1 MQLKHRGPQ
10 GLGGLSSLSVASTG
24 VVPPCAPVLRK
35 GSKPVAV
42 IRVSRLW
49 GSSPRSVS
57 AAAIKLVSDPDGLDA
72 FGSEDDSP
80 ASSPVL
86 ADLPA
91 PGGEDSPLKR
101 SSFSGVKWV
110 LLFLVI
116 AGVAAAATWQYQ
128 RRVATPQSG
137 SLTIQTTTPGLE
149 VVVAGTVM
157 GRTPLTVDLTP
168 GSYKVQVGS
177 GQQQRDI
184 DVTLAAG
191 ATVQHFLDIA
201 PATPALTSATLGSL
215 QVQTDVPAMS
225 VVVDGVDRGQSPLT
239 VSDLAPGEHQV
250 VVRADGRTIRRTV
263 SIQAGETYSL
273 VLSSLASPATSPGW
287 LAITAPVVMQLREN
301 GQLIGTTEA
310 EKLMIAAGD
319 HDIEI
324 VNEGLGFNTSRRI
337 TVAPGKVATMSVELP
352 QGTLSINALPW
363 AEVWLD
369 GERIGETPIANLNVR
384 LGQREVLFRHPQLGE
399 RRESVNVTLKAP
411 ARLGIDL
418 RRQ

>member
-10 GLGGLSSLSVASTG
+10 GLSGLSSLSVTSTG
-24 VVPPCAPVLRK
+24 VVPPCAPVIRK

-49 GSSPRSVS
+49 GSSPRSAS
-57 AAAIKLVSDPDGLDA
+57 AAAVKLVPDPDGLDA
-72 FGSEDDSP
+72 FGSEDDPAAPSP
-80 ASSPVL
+80 AQ
-86 ADLPA
+86 ADSA
-91 PGGEDSPLKR
+91 VSKDNSNTR
-101 SSFSGVKWV
+101 SDFSRVKWL
-110 LLFLVI
+110 LLFLAI

-128 RRVATPQSG
+128 RRVASPRPG

-149 VVVAGTVM
+149 VVVAGVSLGT
-157 GRTPLTVDLTP
+157 TPLTVSLTP

-177 GQQQRDI
+177 GAQQRDI
-184 DVTLAAG
+184 DVTMAAG
-191 ATVQHFLDIA
+191 ATVQHFLDVASA
-201 PATPALTSATLGSL
+201 PLAVTSSPLGSL
-215 QVQTDVPAMS
+215 QVQTDVPAMA
-225 VVVDGVDRGQSPLT
+225 VLVDGVERGRSPLT
-239 VSDLAPGEHQV
+239 ISDLASGEHQV

-263 SIQAGETYSL
+263 SVKAGETFSL
-273 VLSSLASPATSPGW
+273 VLSSVSAPATSPGW
-287 LAITAPVVMQLREN
+287 LSITAPVVMQIREN
-301 GQLIGTTEA
+301 GQLIGTTET

-324 VNEGLGFNTSRRI
+324 VNEGLGFSTSRRI
-337 TVAPGKVATMSVELP
+337 TVAPGKVATTSVELP

-369 GERIGETPIANLNVR
+369 GERIGETPIANLNAR

-399 RRESVNVTLKAP
+399 RRETVNVTLKGP
-411 ARLGIDL
+411 ARLGVDL

>member
-1 MQLKHRGPQ
+1 
-10 GLGGLSSLSVASTG
+10 
-24 VVPPCAPVLRK
+24 
-35 GSKPVAV
+35 
-42 IRVSRLW
+42 
-49 GSSPRSVS
+49 
-57 AAAIKLVSDPDGLDA
+57 LVSEPEPDGLDA
-72 FGSEDDSP
+72 FGSEDEP
-80 ASSPVL
+80 QARFSPVST
-86 ADLPA
+86 D
-91 PGGEDSPLKR
+91 
-101 SSFSGVKWV
+101 SGVPKESSRSRHDFSLVKW
-110 LLFLVI
+110 LLLMLAI
-116 AGVAAAATWQYQ
+116 AGVAAAGTWQYQ
-128 RRVATPQSG
+128 RRVAAPQPG

-149 VVVAGTVM
+149 VVVAGAVM
-157 GRTPLTVDLTP
+157 GRTPLTVSLTP
-168 GSYKVQVGS
+168 GSYKVQVRS
-177 GQQQRDI
+177 GLQKRDI
-184 DVTLAAG
+184 DVSLAAG

-201 PATPALTSATLGSL
+201 PATPGITSATLGSL

-239 VSDLAPGEHQV
+239 ITDLAPGEHQV
-250 VVRADGRTIRRTV
+250 VVRADGRTIRRIV
-263 SIQAGETYSL
+263 SIQAGETFSL
-273 VLSSLASPATSPGW
+273 VLSSLGSPTTSPGW
-287 LAITAPVVMQLREN
+287 LAITAPVVMQIRED

-324 VNEGLGFNTSRRI
+324 VNEALGFSTSRRI
-337 TVAPGKVATMSVELP
+337 TVAPGKVATARVELP